1 LSDRQAVAAYA
12 QSYLAVRHIV
22 TRYGQL
28 PLRKLLTA
36 YASTASTADAF
47 RAVLSIELSTFE
59 DELRFE
65 RDSVG

>member
-36 YASTASTADAF
+36 FASTAVD
-47 RAVLSIELSTFE
+47 
-59 DELRFE
+59 
-65 RDSVG
+65 G